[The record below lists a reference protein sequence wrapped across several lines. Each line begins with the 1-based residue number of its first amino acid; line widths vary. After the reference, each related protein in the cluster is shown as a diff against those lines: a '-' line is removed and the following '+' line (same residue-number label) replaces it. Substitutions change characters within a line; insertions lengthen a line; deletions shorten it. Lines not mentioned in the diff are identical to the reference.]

1 MKDMV
6 PGRKGEKRWE
16 NRRGGRIW
24 GYLSEKERFC
34 RERRGFAGKGEVLQ
48 INLRIFAKLMEEA
61 LNRGPL
67 RSKDL

>member
-1 MKDMV
+1 MGESEGWKV
-6 PGRKGEKRWE
+6 LGVFIGKGED
-16 NRRGGRIW
+16 
-24 GYLSEKERFC
+24 LSEKERFC

>member
-1 MKDMV
+1 MGESEGWKVLGVFIGKGGDL
-6 PGRKGEKRWE
+6 PG
-16 NRRGGRIW
+16 
-24 GYLSEKERFC
+24 KERIC
-34 RERRGFAGKGEVLQ
+34 RKRRGFAGKGEVLQ